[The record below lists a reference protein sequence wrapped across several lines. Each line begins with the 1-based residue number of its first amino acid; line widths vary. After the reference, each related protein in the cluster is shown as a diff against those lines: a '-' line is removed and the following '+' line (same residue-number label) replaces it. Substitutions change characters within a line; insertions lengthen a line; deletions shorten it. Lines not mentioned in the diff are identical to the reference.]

1 MKFADRISRVGES
14 ATLAVSRRAK
24 ELKAE
29 GVDVIDL
36 SAGEPDFD
44 SPPVAIDAAIRALR
58 EGKTRY
64 TAAAGLPELREAVA
78 ADYGERYEAPW
89 SGSDTV
95 ITVGGKAALFELA
108 LALVG
113 EGDEVVI
120 PLPYWVTFPE
130 QVRLAGGRAVFVET
144 TVSDGFKLRAGAVL
158 ERLTDRTR
166 VVILNSPSNPTGRL
180 IEREELEAI
189 VEACAQRGI
198 FVISDETYDRFVF
211 DDRPFASAAPLASRF
226 PETVIVVGSFSK
238 SYAMTGWRIGFM
250 LGPQQV
256 VKAVS
261 TIQSHATSNPTTFAM
276 YGALAALEGAEER
289 VQEML
294 DAYRGRLAA
303 VTSLMESLPGFRCP
317 APVGAFYV
325 FPDASACFADGRR
338 GSVEFARFLL
348 EQARVAVVPGV
359 AFGCDGHLRI
369 SFVCSTERLTQGV
382 ERIRAALG

>member
-29 GVDVIDL
+29 GIDVIDL

-44 SPPVAIDAAIRALR
+44 SPPQAIEAAVSALR

-64 TAAAGLPELREAVA
+64 TAAAGIPELREAVA
-78 ADYGERYEAPW
+78 ADYRARYDAPW
-89 SGSDTV
+89 GGSGAV

-113 EGDEVVI
+113 AGDEVVI

-130 QVRLAGGRAVFVET
+130 QVRLAGGTPVFVET
-144 TVSDGFKLRAGAVL
+144 SVSDGFRLRAGQVL
-158 ERLTDRTR
+158 DHLTDRTR

-189 VEACAQRGI
+189 VDVCAQRGV

-211 DDRPFASAAPLASRF
+211 DGSPFASAAPLANRF
-226 PETVIVVGSFSK
+226 PDTVIVVGSFSK
-238 SYAMTGWRIGFM
+238 TYAMTGWRIGFM
-250 LGPQQV
+250 LGPPDV

-276 YGALAALEGAEER
+276 YGALAALEGAEDR
-289 VQEML
+289 VNQML
-294 DAYRGRLAA
+294 DAYRERLAS

-317 APVGAFYV
+317 PPVGAFYV

-348 EQARVAVVPGV
+348 EEARVAVVPGV
-359 AFGCDGHLRI
+359 AFGCDDHLRI
-369 SFVCSTERLTQGV
+369 SFVCSTERLTEGV
-382 ERIRAALG
+382 ERIRAAIG

>member
-29 GVDVIDL
+29 GIDVIDL

-44 SPPVAIDAAIRALR
+44 SPPIAIEAAVRALR

-78 ADYGERYEAPW
+78 ADYRSRYDAPW
-89 SGSDTV
+89 SGSGAV

-113 EGDEVVI
+113 SGDEVVI

-130 QVRLAGGRAVFVET
+130 QVRLAGGTPVFVET
-144 TVSDGFKLRAGAVL
+144 SVADGFRLRAADVL
-158 ERLTDRTR
+158 DRITDRTR

-180 IEREELEAI
+180 IERDQLEEI
-189 VEACAQRGI
+189 VEACAQRE
-198 FVISDETYDRFVF
+198 VLVVSDETYDRFVF
-211 DDRPFASAAPLASRF
+211 DGSPFASAAPLANRY
-226 PETVIVVGSFSK
+226 PDTVIVVGSFSK
-238 SYAMTGWRIGFM
+238 TYAMTGWRIGFL
-250 LGPQQV
+250 LGPPQV

-276 YGALAALEGAEER
+276 YGALAALEGAEDR
-289 VQEML
+289 VNEML
-294 DAYRGRLAA
+294 DAYRDRLAA
-303 VTSLMESLPGFRCP
+303 VTRLMESLPGFRCP
-317 APVGAFYV
+317 PPVGAFYV
-325 FPDASACFADGRR
+325 FPDASACFGDGRR

-348 EQARVAVVPGV
+348 EEARVAVVPGV
-359 AFGCDGHLRI
+359 AFGCDDHLRI
-369 SFVCSTERLTQGV
+369 SFVCSTRRLTDGV
-382 ERIRAALG
+382 ERIRAAIG